1 MYILSIGYL
10 KNAPMNRYNNPYVEL
25 ISKIDMIHDRI
36 ECVDDKQVLVQAI
49 NALERLAKR
58 VQQLELENK

>member
-1 MYILSIGYL
+1 
-10 KNAPMNRYNNPYVEL
+10 MNRYNNPYCDL
-25 ISKIDMIHDRI
+25 IEKIDMIHDRT
-36 ECVDDKQVLVQAI
+36 ECVDDRKVLVQAI

>member
-1 MYILSIGYL
+1 
-10 KNAPMNRYNNPYVEL
+10 MNRYNNPYCDL
-25 ISKIDMIHDRI
+25 ISKIDTIHDRT
-36 ECVDDKQVLVQAI
+36 ECVDDRQVLVQAI